1 MKALR
6 LVVAVLLLLG
16 TAGAAV
22 AGTLDEVKARGV
34 LIAGVN
40 GQVFGFG
47 MPDEKGVWKG
57 LDVDTAKAI
66 AAAVF
71 GDANKVKYVAV
82 TAVQRLPALQSKEVD
97 VLCRNTTATLTR
109 ETTNGL

>member
-6 LVVAVLLLLG
+6 LIVAVLLLLG

-34 LIAGVN
+34 LTVGVN

-47 MPDEKGVWKG
+47 MPDDKGV
-57 LDVDTAKAI
+57 
-66 AAAVF
+66 
-71 GDANKVKYVAV
+71 
-82 TAVQRLPALQSKEVD
+82 
-97 VLCRNTTATLTR
+97 
-109 ETTNGL
+109 